1 MPIVINE
8 FEVVVDPPP
17 SQSRGAD
24 EPAQAEQAQAMRP
37 EEIVTVMQVHEA
49 RVQRVRAN

>member
-17 SQSRGAD
+17 SQPRGAD
-24 EPAQAEQAQAMRP
+24 EPAQGEQAQAMRP
-37 EEIVTVMQVHEA
+37 DEMITVMQVHEA
-49 RVQRVRAN
+49 RVQRVRAD